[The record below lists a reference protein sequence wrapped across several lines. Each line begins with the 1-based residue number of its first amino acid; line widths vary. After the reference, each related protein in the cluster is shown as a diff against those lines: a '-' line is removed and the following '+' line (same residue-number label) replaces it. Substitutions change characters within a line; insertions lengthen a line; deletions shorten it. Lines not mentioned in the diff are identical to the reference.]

1 MSPDDSDLSAT
12 EQLTAALRRLRAD
25 AGVSGADLAAR
36 IGTSQATIS
45 RYESGRL
52 QPSMLIAGRIGWAL
66 RAPKQQRQRLVELAR
81 AAAEERAGLVPKR
94 VLLQQGVSQLQR
106 RIRLQERR
114 ARQVQTFH
122 PSIVPG
128 LLQTEGYMRAI
139 VSGPPATSDAENEAW
154 MRERL
159 ARQLHMSQPGRT
171 AVQIVAEAAL
181 HWGVAG
187 SAVMAQQCAHLA
199 ELAVKRPAWKVGVVP
214 RMPAD
219 PTPLFVTNGFTIHD
233 STSVHIGT
241 TAGNALVT
249 DPEVVADHV
258 ELFDRIEAMARFGE
272 DAAAIFTRV
281 AELYL
286 S

>member
-1 MSPDDSDLSAT
+1 MSPEDPELRAI
-12 EQLTAALRRLRAD
+12 EQLTAALRGLRAD
-25 AGVSGADLAAR
+25 AGVSGADLAGR

-52 QPSMLIAGRIGWAL
+52 LPSMLVAGRIAWAL

-94 VLLQQGVSQLQR
+94 VLLQQGVAQLQR
-106 RIRLQERR
+106 RIRLEERR
-114 ARQVQTFH
+114 ARHIRAFH

-139 VSGPPATSDAENEAW
+139 VSGPPATSEAENEAW

-187 SAVMAQQCAHLA
+187 GAVMAEQCAHLA
-199 ELAVKRPAWKVGVVP
+199 ELAVKRPAWRVGVVP
-214 RMPAD
+214 RVPAE
-219 PTPLFVTNGFTIHD
+219 PVPLFVTNGFTIHD

-249 DPEVVADHV
+249 DPDVVADHI
-258 ELFDRIEAMARFGE
+258 ELFDRLEEIARFGE
-272 DAAAIFTRV
+272 DAAAIFTGV
-281 AELYL
+281 AGLYRL
-286 S
+286 